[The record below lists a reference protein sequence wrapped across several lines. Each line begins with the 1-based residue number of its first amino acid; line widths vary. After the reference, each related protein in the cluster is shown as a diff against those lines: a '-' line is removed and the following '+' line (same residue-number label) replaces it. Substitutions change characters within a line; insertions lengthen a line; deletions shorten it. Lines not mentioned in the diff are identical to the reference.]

1 MFKDIL
7 TYVVEN
13 QEAFSQALIEHIL
26 LSFLSVFIAFIIGL
40 LLGIFCVKYK
50 KVSNTI
56 IGIFTFLRLIPSIAF
71 LILFMPILKTGFL
84 PAVVALTILAIPPI
98 CINTYSGIMGV
109 DPFLIE
115 SATGMGLN
123 KKQIF
128 YRLELPLSIPMVIVG
143 LRTSLID
150 VIATATVA
158 SIMGAGGLGRYI
170 FAGMQM
176 NNFVLLLLGGGTV
189 ALIALFVE
197 TSLTIVQKRFNR
209 FI

>member
-1 MFKDIL
+1 MLTDIL
-7 TYVVEN
+7 KYVVEN
-13 QEAFSQALIEHIL
+13 QEAFIQALLEHIL
-26 LSFLSVFIAFIIGL
+26 LSFVSVIIAFIIAMP
-40 LLGIFCVKYK
+40 LGVICAKFK

-56 IGIFTFLRLIPSIAF
+56 IGIFTFLRLIPSIAI
-71 LILFMPILKTGFL
+71 LILFLPILKTGFL
-84 PAVVALTILAIPPI
+84 PATVALTILAIPPI
-98 CINTYSGIMGV
+98 CINTYSGIKGV

-123 KKQIF
+123 KRQIF
-128 YRLELPLSIPMVIVG
+128 FRVELPLSVPMVIVG

-176 NNFVLLLLGGGTV
+176 NNLVLLLLGGVTV

-197 TSLTIVQKRFNR
+197 TTLTIVQNRFNQYV
-209 FI
+209 